1 MRIEM
6 NLNRNKFEFERE
18 QITLALH
25 TWKEE
30 IDLRAFGAT
39 CPMPDCGA
47 MAVTYESS
55 ESLSGLVGSQRQY
68 WDFVCCECGAEFSA
82 SPADLMFESV
92 PREWLFA
99 QVSSA

>member
-1 MRIEM
+1 M
-6 NLNRNKFEFERE
+6 NLNRKQFELERE
-18 QITLALH
+18 QITMALR

-47 MAVTYESS
+47 LAVTYESS
-55 ESLSGLVGSQRQY
+55 DALSALHNCE
-68 WDFVCCECGAEFSA
+68 FTCAECGAEFST
-82 SPADLMFESV
+82 PPGDLIFESV
-92 PREWLFA
+92 PREWLFS

>member
-1 MRIEM
+1 MKLRPS
-6 NLNRNKFEFERE
+6 NLELER
-18 QITLALH
+18 QQVTRALR
-25 TWKEE
+25 TWKDE
-30 IDLRAFGAT
+30 IDLRAFGTT
-39 CPMPDCGA
+39 CPMPECGA

-55 ESLSGLVGSQRQY
+55 DSVSALVASERRY
-68 WDFVCCECGAEFSA
+68 WEFVCSECGAEFSA